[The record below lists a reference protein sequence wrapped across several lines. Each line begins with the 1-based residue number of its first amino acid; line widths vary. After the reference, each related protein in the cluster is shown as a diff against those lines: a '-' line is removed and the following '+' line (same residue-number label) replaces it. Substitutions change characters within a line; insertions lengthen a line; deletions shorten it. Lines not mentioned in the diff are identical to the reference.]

1 MTATVP
7 AVPETKGTDDIAT
20 AFDAFMS
27 TFESFREA
35 NDRRLDEIDRR
46 RPDGLT
52 EEKLARID
60 RALDAQKARLDGLVA
75 RAQRPALGA
84 PAARA
89 TVDLERR
96 AAFDA
101 YVRTGADAPLR
112 AIEQKAMSAGS
123 GPDGGFTVTPEVDGE
138 IGRRLPA
145 LSPIRALATVRQ
157 VSSGT
162 FKKPYRVTGPAVGWV
177 GETAAR
183 PQTASPE
190 LGELTFPTME
200 LYAMPSATQTLLD
213 DSAVDVEAWLA
224 EEVELAFALQEGDA
238 FVNGDGVTR
247 PRGFLDVPAVAED
260 QWSWGSLGYLATGV
274 DGAFAGSHPSD
285 RLVELIYAL
294 KPGYRQAAA
303 FVMNRR
309 TQATIRR
316 FKDQN
321 GAYLWQPPA
330 SADGRATLMG
340 FPLTEVEAMPD
351 IGSDTTAIAFGDFRR
366 GYLVVDRAGTRV
378 LRDPFS
384 AKPYVLFYV
393 TRRVGGGVQDF
404 DAVKLLKF
412 GTA

>member
-1 MTATVP
+1 MTHAAP
-7 AVPETKGTDDIAT
+7 AAPESKGTDDIAT
-20 AFDAFMS
+20 AFDAFLS
-27 TFESFREA
+27 TFETYRET
-35 NDRRLDEIDRR
+35 NDRRLDDLDRR
-46 RPDGLT
+46 RADVLT

-60 RALDAQKARLDGLVA
+60 RALDAQRTRLDGLLA
-75 RAQRPALGA
+75 RAQRPAMGTGGA
-84 PAARA
+84 RT

-96 AAFDA
+96 AAFES
-101 YVRTGADAPLR
+101 YVRTGAEAPLR
-112 AIEQKAMSAGS
+112 SIEQKAMSAGS
-123 GPDGGFTVTPEVDGE
+123 GADGGFTVTPEVDAE

-145 LSPIRALATVRQ
+145 LSPIRSIATVRQ

-162 FKKPYRVTGPAVGWV
+162 FKKPYRITGPAVGWV

-183 PQTASPE
+183 PQTASPD

-247 PRGFLDVPAVAED
+247 PKGFLDAPVVDEAS
-260 QWSWGSLGYLATGV
+260 WSWGSLGAVSTGV
-274 DGAFAGSHPSD
+274 DGGFPGTGPADPLIS
-285 RLVELIYAL
+285 LVYAL
-294 KPGYRQAAA
+294 KPGYRQNAG

-309 TQATIRR
+309 TEAAVRR

-330 SADGRATLMG
+330 SADGKATLMG

-351 IGSDTTAIAFGDFRR
+351 IASDATAIAFGDFRR

-378 LRDPFS
+378 LRDPYS

-393 TRRVGGGVQDF
+393 TRRVGGGVQDY
-404 DAVKLLKF
+404 DAVKLLRF
-412 GTA
+412 AAA